1 MVTGV
6 KKYPPGQKPPDPKYP
21 PGQKPPTVRGTVPGA
36 ILAQQGRTGAVT
48 PTPAK
53 TQPVDFGD
61 PAAIAAEIASTLT
74 VPSLASLFPQPASS
88 GGGTSSAI
96 TVKEMDIAEDKRK
109 EAAEDKRKT
118 QGAAASSQM
127 LQDMLA
133 ALPTRFQGLSGLLDQ
148 SKETNEGYI
157 NQQYGTAL
165 KDLTQRRDTGAELQR
180 QGFDASR
187 DALTRMA
194 PTAYQAPALELPQAA
209 TNQLSQYLSARG
221 VPQQEIEAEVVKVNQ
236 ASNAAQTNYTGLL
249 GTLSAIE
256 QNAQQSRLVENNL
269 AQALANAQL
278 QTIYG
283 GATSGLE
290 QEKLKGLNDLYNQLQ
305 QQKFQLEQTKIARED
320 ALNDALAT
328 LAQAGYPIRGAEDAT
343 QPPGGG
349 GGGGGG
355 GGEGPLPGQLAPT
368 ATTQET
374 IANQLTNLAPAAQ
387 TQGSSPQEL
396 LAALSA
402 RRATPFAQGGVV
414 TKPTL
419 AMIGEDGP
427 EAIVPLSK
435 PKAAKR
441 VSKEAKKEMVRQKFI
456 NIYGARQ

>member
-21 PGQKPPTVRGTVPGA
+21 PGQTPSTPRGTVPGA
-36 ILAQQGRTGAVT
+36 ILAAQGRTGVVT
-48 PTPAK
+48 PTIKPPAA
-53 TQPVDFGD
+53 VDFGD
-61 PAAIAAEIASTLT
+61 PAEIAAEIASKFT
-74 VPSLASLFPQPASS
+74 VPSLASLFPQPASTGS
-88 GGGTSSAI
+88 GTSSAA
-96 TVKEMDIAEDKRK
+96 TVKQMDIDEEKRK
-109 EAAEDKRKT
+109 EAAENKRKA

-148 SKETNEGYI
+148 SKATNEGYI

-236 ASNAAQTNYTGLL
+236 ASESAQTNYTGLL

-269 AQALANAQL
+269 AQTLANAQL
-278 QTIYG
+278 QTVYG
-283 GATSGLE
+283 GATSQLE

-328 LAQAGYPIRGAEDAT
+328 LAQSGYPIRGADDAT
-343 QPPGGG
+343 PPPGGG

-355 GGEGPLPGQLAPT
+355 GGPLPGQLAPT

-374 IANQLTNLAPAAQ
+374 ITNQLANLAPAAQ

-441 VSKEAKKEMVRQKFI
+441 VSKEAKKEMVRQKFL
-456 NIYGARQ
+456 NIYGARK

>member
-1 MVTGV
+1 MATGV
-6 KKYPPGQKPPDPKYP
+6 IKYPPGQKPSDPVTDSVERRVKAGSLGP
-21 PGQKPPTVRGTVPGA
+21 
-36 ILAQQGRTGAVT
+36 IAQQT
-48 PTPAK
+48 K
-53 TQPVDFGD
+53 TQPIDFGD
-61 PAAIAAEIASTLT
+61 PAEIAAAIAASLQ
-74 VPSLASLFPQPASS
+74 VPSLESLFPKPTSTGS
-88 GGGTSSAI
+88 GTSSAV
-96 TVKEMDIAEDKRK
+96 TVKQMDIDEEKRK
-109 EAAEDKRKT
+109 EAAENKRKT

-148 SKETNEGYI
+148 SKATNEGYI

-236 ASNAAQTNYTGLL
+236 ASESAQTNYTGLL

-269 AQALANAQL
+269 AQTLANAQL
-278 QTIYG
+278 QTVYG
-283 GATSGLE
+283 GATSQLE

-328 LAQAGYPIRGAEDAT
+328 LAQSGYPIRGADDAT
-343 QPPGGG
+343 PPPGGG
-349 GGGGGG
+349 GGGGG
-355 GGEGPLPGQLAPT
+355 GPLPGQLAPT

-374 IANQLTNLAPAAQ
+374 ITNQLANLAPAAQ

-441 VSKEAKKEMVRQKFI
+441 VSKEAKKEMVRQKFL
-456 NIYGARQ
+456 NIYGARK

>member
-21 PGQKPPTVRGTVPGA
+21 PGQTPSTPRGTVPGA
-36 ILAQQGRTGAVT
+36 ILAQQGRTSSAAPTTKQTAVI
-48 PTPAK
+48 
-53 TQPVDFGD
+53 DFGD
-61 PAAIAAEIASTLT
+61 PAKIAAEIASKFT
-74 VPSLASLFPQPASS
+74 VPSLADIFPKPAST
-88 GGGTSSAI
+88 GGGTSSAV
-96 TVKEMDIAEDKRK
+96 TVKQMEIDEEKRK
-109 EAAEDKRKT
+109 EREENRRKT
-118 QGAAASSQM
+118 QGTAASSQM

-133 ALPTRFQGLSGLLDQ
+133 ALPKRFQGLGSLLDQ
-148 SKETNEGYI
+148 SKATNEQYI
-157 NQQYGTAL
+157 QDQYRTAL
-165 KDLTQRRDTGAELQR
+165 GDLTQRRDTGAELQR

-187 DALTRMA
+187 EALTRMA

-236 ASNAAQTNYTGLL
+236 ASQDAQTNYTGLL

-283 GATSGLE
+283 GATSQLE

-305 QQKFQLEQTKIARED
+305 QQKFQLEQTKLARED

-328 LAQAGYPIRGAEDAT
+328 LAQSGYPIRGAEDAK
-343 QPPGGG
+343 QPPSDNQDSKGGG
-349 GGGGGG
+349 G
-355 GGEGPLPGQLAPT
+355 GPLPGQLAPA
-368 ATTQET
+368 ATTQEI
-374 IANQLTNLAPAAQ
+374 IANQLANLAPAAQ

-427 EAIVPLSK
+427 EAVVPLSK

-441 VSKEAKKEMVRQKFI
+441 VSKEAKKEMVRQKFL

>member
-6 KKYPPGQKPPDPKYP
+6 IKYPPGQKPSDPVTDSVERRVKAGSLGP
-21 PGQKPPTVRGTVPGA
+21 
-36 ILAQQGRTGAVT
+36 IAQQTKEET
-48 PTPAK
+48 I
-53 TQPVDFGD
+53 DFGNSAEIA
-61 PAAIAAEIASTLT
+61 AAIASKFT

-88 GGGTSSAI
+88 GSGTSSAV
-96 TVKEMDIAEDKRK
+96 TVKQMDIDEEKRK
-109 EAAEDKRKT
+109 EAAENKRKT

-148 SKETNEGYI
+148 SKATNEGYI

-278 QTIYG
+278 QTVYG
-283 GATSGLE
+283 GATSQLE

-305 QQKFQLEQTKIARED
+305 QQKFQLEQTKVARED

-328 LAQAGYPIRGAEDAT
+328 LAQSGYPIRGADDAT
-343 QPPGGG
+343 PPPGGG

-355 GGEGPLPGQLAPT
+355 GPLPGQLAPT

-374 IANQLTNLAPAAQ
+374 ITNQLANLAPAAQ

-441 VSKEAKKEMVRQKFI
+441 VKKEAKKEMVRQKFL
-456 NIYGARQ
+456 NIYGARK

>member
-21 PGQKPPTVRGTVPGA
+21 PGQKPPTARGTVPGA
-36 ILAQQGRTGAVT
+36 ILAQQGRTGVVA
-48 PTPAK
+48 PTPVK
-53 TQPVDFGD
+53 TQTVDFGD
-61 PAAIAAEIASTLT
+61 PAAIAAEIASKFQIE
-74 VPSLASLFPQPASS
+74 SLADRFPKPTSTGS
-88 GGGTSSAI
+88 GTSSAV
-96 TVKEMDIAEDKRK
+96 TVKQMEIDEEKRK
-109 EAAEDKRKT
+109 EAAENKRKA

-133 ALPTRFQGLSGLLDQ
+133 ALPTRFQGLAGLLDQ
-148 SKETNEGYI
+148 SKATNEQYI
-157 NQQYGTAL
+157 QDQYKTAL
-165 KDLTQRRDTGAELQR
+165 GDLTSRRDTGAELQR

-187 DALTRMA
+187 EALTRMA
-194 PTAYQAPALELPQAA
+194 PTAYQAPALQLPQAA

-236 ASNAAQTNYTGLL
+236 ASESAQTNYTGLL

-290 QEKLKGLNDLYNQLQ
+290 QERLKGLNDLYNQLQ

-328 LAQAGYPIRGAEDAT
+328 LAQAGYPIRGAQDAT

-355 GGEGPLPGQLAPT
+355 PLPGQLAAT
-368 ATTQET
+368 ATPQEVIT
-374 IANQLTNLAPAAQ
+374 NQLANLAPAAQ
-387 TQGSSPQEL
+387 TQGSTPQEL

-402 RRATPFAQGGVV
+402 RRATPFAKGGVV

-419 AMIGEDGP
+419 AIVGEDGP

-441 VSKEAKKEMVRQKFI
+441 VSQEAKKEMVRQKFL
-456 NIYGARQ
+456 NIYGARK

>member
-1 MVTGV
+1 
-6 KKYPPGQKPPDPKYP
+6 
-21 PGQKPPTVRGTVPGA
+21 
-36 ILAQQGRTGAVT
+36 
-48 PTPAK
+48 
-53 TQPVDFGD
+53 
-61 PAAIAAEIASTLT
+61 
-74 VPSLASLFPQPASS
+74 
-88 GGGTSSAI
+88 
-96 TVKEMDIAEDKRK
+96 
-109 EAAEDKRKT
+109 
-118 QGAAASSQM
+118 
-127 LQDMLA
+127 
-133 ALPTRFQGLSGLLDQ
+133 
-148 SKETNEGYI
+148 
-157 NQQYGTAL
+157 
-165 KDLTQRRDTGAELQR
+165 
-180 QGFDASR
+180 
-187 DALTRMA
+187 MA

-269 AQALANAQL
+269 AQALSNAQL

-283 GATSGLE
+283 GATSQLE

-305 QQKFQLEQTKIARED
+305 QQKFQLEQTKLARED

-328 LAQAGYPIRGAEDAT
+328 LAQSGYPIRGADDAR
-343 QPPGGG
+343 QPPSDN
-349 GGGGGG
+349 
-355 GGEGPLPGQLAPT
+355 EGSETPGQLAPT
-368 ATTQET
+368 ATTQEV
-374 IANQLTNLAPAAQ
+374 IANQLANLAPAAQ

-427 EAIVPLSK
+427 EAVVPLSK